1 MTGGKGPKDAIGD
14 DGPQGNNSG
23 KNEIRKRFMTKNGFV
38 MDRPPG
44 QSEPMDG
51 TIIKSQGMF
60 KTTWSSCWK
69 SY

>member
-1 MTGGKGPKDAIGD
+1 
-14 DGPQGNNSG
+14 
-23 KNEIRKRFMTKNGFV
+23 

-44 QSEPMDG
+44 KSEPIDG

-60 KTTWSSCWK
+60 KTTWSSYWK